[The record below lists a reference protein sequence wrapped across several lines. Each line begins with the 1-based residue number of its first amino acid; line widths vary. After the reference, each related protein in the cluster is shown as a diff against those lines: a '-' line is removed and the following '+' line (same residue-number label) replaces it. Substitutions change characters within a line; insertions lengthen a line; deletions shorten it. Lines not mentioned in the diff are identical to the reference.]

1 MKNHKTIFDP
11 EFQLNENDYKF
22 NYQKNLTKKLDNQT
36 GEFDQNIINEIVLW
50 KVNRYA
56 EIDLETLK
64 LINNIDPLSNQLDK
78 QQTTEILRR
87 LLDKTNKGIQLPMA
101 STILNFKNRHIYQI
115 IDQRVYRVLYKEKTL
130 ELPVYQSEAN
140 INIQIELYLKY
151 LEDLHTACDQLQIP
165 FKEADRILYEVDKRI
180 NKEISLENYG
190 SKAKE

>member
-87 LLDKTNKGIQLPMA
+87 LLDKTNKGIQ
-101 STILNFKNRHIYQI
+101 SKCIIY
-115 IDQRVYRVLYKEKTL
+115 
-130 ELPVYQSEAN
+130 
-140 INIQIELYLKY
+140 
-151 LEDLHTACDQLQIP
+151 
-165 FKEADRILYEVDKRI
+165 
-180 NKEISLENYG
+180 
-190 SKAKE
+190 